1 MLRVKNVIKSIDKE
15 DILKN
20 ISLEVE
26 EGSIYGLI
34 GPNGAGKTTL
44 IRTITGIIR
53 PDSGEI
59 TLNGKNIIEEKSA
72 RADIAYVQDFL
83 TFYPDFKVKDM
94 KDFYKGMYP
103 SFSEERYKNLRQ
115 LFTFSEKKRIKHLS
129 KGMRTQLALQMAF
142 CINPKLMVLDEPT
155 SGLDPVM
162 RREILNLI
170 VQQVSNFGTSVL
182 ISTHNILELE
192 QICDSIGMINKGEI
206 LLQDSMENLKGNI
219 KKIQVVFKSEL
230 PIEIKEMS
238 EMVKIE
244 SQGKVHQLVVMGDI
258 ESVEKKIESHK
269 PVLME
274 TIDLTLEE
282 IFLYR
287 IGGEGYVLKNIAL

>member
-129 KGMRTQLALQMAF
+129 KGMRTQLALHMAF

-170 VQQVSNFGTSVL
+170 VQQVSNFKTSVL